1 MIELFLEVDYMDE
14 EKINKELKPI
24 IEKLRNLYDEI
35 ELMVKD
41 GIITR
46 EQADDM
52 TGASIDKLDV
62 KKKTLNN

>member
-1 MIELFLEVDYMDE
+1 MIELFLEVDHMDE

-52 TGASIDKLDV
+52 TGASIDKLDE

>member
-46 EQADDM
+46 EQADDI

-62 KKKTLNN
+62 KKTTLNN

>member
-14 EKINKELKPI
+14 EKINKKLKPI
-24 IEKLRNLYDEI
+24 IEKLMNLYDEI

-52 TGASIDKLDV
+52 TGASIDKLDFDDKE
-62 KKKTLNN
+62 KKR

>member
-24 IEKLRNLYDEI
+24 IEKLRSLYDEI

-52 TGASIDKLDV
+52 TGASIDKLDE

>member
-52 TGASIDKLDV
+52 TGACIDKLDE

>member
-1 MIELFLEVDYMDE
+1 MIELFLEVDHMDE

-52 TGASIDKLDV
+52 MGASIDKLDE

>member
-24 IEKLRNLYDEI
+24 IDKLRNLYDEI

>member
-1 MIELFLEVDYMDE
+1 MIELFLEVDHMDE

-52 TGASIDKLDV
+52 TGVSIDKLDE

>member
-52 TGASIDKLDV
+52 TGASIDKLDE